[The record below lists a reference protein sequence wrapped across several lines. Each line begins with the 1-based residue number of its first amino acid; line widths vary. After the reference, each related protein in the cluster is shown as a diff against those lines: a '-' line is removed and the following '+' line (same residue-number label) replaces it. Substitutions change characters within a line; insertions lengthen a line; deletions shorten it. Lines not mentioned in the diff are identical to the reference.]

1 MVDHFFLWDNGSLS
15 GRFQWPSSSLQPSD
29 EPKTISFLEHPDFCH
44 LCPILCTNFLVLN
57 LCTLM
62 YLFRPLQSQG
72 ADCSVDGF
80 WQLPCNI
87 GKRIV
92 ESFWIFSASLTTFR
106 YLTPHWNGDH
116 KLLLALLLNIRSRLN
131 TFSVGFCIH
140 LNGWIGQVP
149 QSLWSLWWLGYASLH
164 FRPSHCTPL
173 LSLLSPLLL
182 RLQILRLAK
191 TESIHCWEIRHRH
204 WRMETR
210 KSKVVKNR
218 ERAGLVREW
227 MALIF

>member
-1 MVDHFFLWDNGSLS
+1 MVSLLHCSFAFHMIFTPVVRHVSSLFNIHVIAYVDHFFLWDNGSLS
-15 GRFQWPSSSLQPSD
+15 GRFQWPSSFLQPSD

-72 ADCSVDGF
+72 SDSSVDGF

-106 YLTPHWNGDH
+106 YLTPH
-116 KLLLALLLNIRSRLN
+116 
-131 TFSVGFCIH
+131 
-140 LNGWIGQVP
+140 
-149 QSLWSLWWLGYASLH
+149 
-164 FRPSHCTPL
+164 
-173 LSLLSPLLL
+173 
-182 RLQILRLAK
+182 
-191 TESIHCWEIRHRH
+191 
-204 WRMETR
+204 
-210 KSKVVKNR
+210 
-218 ERAGLVREW
+218 
-227 MALIF
+227 